1 MAHSAEKEGGLLEIL
16 VAIAWIDGEI
26 QAEEREFL
34 EQIAR
39 EHNLKSP
46 TELQDL
52 LAEHQNSS
60 TERCYQL
67 LEEYVGSNPD
77 PTAYDN
83 LLSAVSKLIYS
94 DDDIAT
100 EEAALLT
107 KMQNLDPQNLKS
119 RSTFDKAIAKIQ
131 QLYQAGLR
139 NK

>member
-1 MAHSAEKEGGLLEIL
+1 MAQSVEERDLLEIL

-26 QAEEREFL
+26 QAEEKDFL
-34 EQIAR
+34 EKIAK

-52 LAEHQNSS
+52 FKKHQNSS
-60 TERCYQL
+60 AEKCYQL
-67 LEEYVGSNPD
+67 LEEYLGSNPD
-77 PTAYDN
+77 PTAYET

-107 KMQNLDPQNLKS
+107 KIQNLDPQNLKS

-131 QLYQAGLR
+131 QLYQAGLK